1 MNFVKKMKLRPMS
14 MVPKLSYSC
23 QLFTSMWKTIASLNR
38 SILTRSILKCQIQPA
53 IMLRSQPSAVP
64 LTPRGSTDTFRK
76 SNSNNRM
83 TEQFINVGSLIK
95 DANDGLTAEEQIGLK
110 MQLTEMIQQLST
122 LADSAYLQRARL
134 QLDIAEILNALER
147 RKEAWDIARD
157 AFAISMQQ
165 ESWQDAVEACSVLY
179 QAGQEDSI
187 AVLGMGIWLAVTFPV
202 DPELTVAM
210 LVHAIDAMPDDS
222 DGAAVAAI
230 TGRYVVDLR
239 AVDDKHE
246 SQSFLVDN
254 LIAMV
259 AKRHSH
265 VQDQNAMNMWLDRLE
280 LRDPQVFLPRMALV
294 IDAIVGDKWWF
305 DRDVLRGKLP
315 E

>member
-1 MNFVKKMKLRPMS
+1 
-14 MVPKLSYSC
+14 
-23 QLFTSMWKTIASLNR
+23 
-38 SILTRSILKCQIQPA
+38 
-53 IMLRSQPSAVP
+53 
-64 LTPRGSTDTFRK
+64 
-76 SNSNNRM
+76 M

-95 DANDGLTAEEQIGLK
+95 DAKDGLTAEEQSALK
-110 MQLTEMIQQLST
+110 KQLTEMIQQLGT
-122 LADSAYLQRARL
+122 LADSAQLQRARL

-147 RKEAWDIARD
+147 KKEAWDIARE
-157 AFAISMQQ
+157 AFKISMQQ
-165 ESWQDAVEACSVLY
+165 ESWQDAVEACNVLY

-239 AVDDKHE
+239 AEDDKHE